1 MGREVSAVA
10 LDDATLLLDCFA
22 PGRRGPLPRGCTRAD
37 VEEAFPAWKITDA
50 VIANT
55 DPDPLARALRFAEL
69 FYRLRR
75 RSRTSRICLPQAID
89 CPRQTA

>member
-1 MGREVSAVA
+1 MH
-10 LDDATLLLDCFA
+10 
-22 PGRRGPLPRGCTRAD
+22 RAD

-50 VIANT
+50 VIADT

-75 RSRTSRICLPQAID
+75 R
-89 CPRQTA
+89 